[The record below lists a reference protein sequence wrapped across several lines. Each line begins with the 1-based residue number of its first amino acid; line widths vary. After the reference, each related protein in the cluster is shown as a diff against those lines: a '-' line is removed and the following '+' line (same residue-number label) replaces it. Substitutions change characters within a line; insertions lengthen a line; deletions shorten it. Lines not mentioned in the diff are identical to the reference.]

1 MWFGAEK
8 QIGVFTRATGG
19 ALARRSAPEDGLLV
33 AVLRDLRQT
42 KRIGLYESILPV
54 CCVCG
59 LIRDDSETGLSQ
71 DPWGILEDYVQR
83 RASARFS
90 HTYCPRCL
98 AESREKLGL
107 R

>member
-1 MWFGAEK
+1 M
-8 QIGVFTRATGG
+8 
-19 ALARRSAPEDGLLV
+19 
-33 AVLRDLRQT
+33 LRDLRQT

-59 LIRDDSETGLSQ
+59 LIRDDSETGRSQ

-98 AESREKLGL
+98 AESREKVGL